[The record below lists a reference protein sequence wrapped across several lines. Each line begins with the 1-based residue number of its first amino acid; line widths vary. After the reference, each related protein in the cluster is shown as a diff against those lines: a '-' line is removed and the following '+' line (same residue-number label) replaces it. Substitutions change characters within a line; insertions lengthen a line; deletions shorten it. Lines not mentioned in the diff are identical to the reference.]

1 MVSKCSMTALAA
13 TVLASAMLALTP
25 GVASAQDKCDLAIE
39 PAQDQ
44 WIIRYNPYEDEAALR
59 QFEVRLI
66 NRGSTPCNGNLLATL
81 QGEAYGLTSPGVAGR
96 VDYELIDDDFGPA
109 DIAPVRGQVVR
120 NGVSVKIKAGEQK
133 LARLTF
139 IALPGDG
146 LSRGL
151 YTQTLSLF
159 LQHANDEIHA
169 SRPIILG
176 LDVAAAAVMGLK
188 GEFSRVQGRAVIDL
202 GELAT
207 GTRALNT
214 QLYVHST
221 GGYRVTVSSA
231 NAGRLV
237 QRGTA
242 WDIEYSLMVGSHAFT
257 LKAPS
262 SFETPSL
269 SARRD
274 DYPLS
279 IGVGD
284 VTGKRAGDYSD
295 TITFTVAAI

>member
-13 TVLASAMLALTP
+13 AAALASVMLAPTQ
-25 GVASAQDKCDLAIE
+25 AAAQAKCDLAIE
-39 PAQDQ
+39 PAQEQ
-44 WIIRYNPYEDEAALR
+44 WIIRYNPFEDEIALR
-59 QFEVRLI
+59 QFEVRLV
-66 NRGSTPCNGNLLATL
+66 NRGATPCNGNILATL
-81 QGEAYGLTSPGVAGR
+81 QGEAYGLTSPNAAGR
-96 VDYELIDDDFGPA
+96 VDYELIDDDFGRV
-109 DIAPVRGQVVR
+109 DIAPVRGQVTR
-120 NGVSVKIKAGEQK
+120 NGVSVKVDPGEHK

-139 IALPGDG
+139 IAHPGDG

-159 LQHANDEIHA
+159 VQHANDTIHA
-169 SRPIILG
+169 SRPIVLG
-176 LDVAAAAVMGLK
+176 LDVAASTVMGLK

-231 NAGRLV
+231 NGGRLV

-242 WDIEYSLMVGSHAFT
+242 WDVEYSLMVGSHAFT

-269 SARRD
+269 RARRD